1 MQLEI
6 AIALAL
12 LAALTFLSLV
22 DTAFGELSDVGLRRM
37 IGDAED
43 APPTSAATF
52 LAEILENRTRFRQTL
67 TVAILIVVVPCSV
80 LVAFITL
87 DLIQERP
94 GWEEPSEAA
103 LLLVSAIVAL
113 ALTAAARLA
122 VPRLVASRRP
132 EATLNRLLPI
142 LRPLYRPLTLVA
154 FTWHSTP
161 ARARRAEQQ
170 SEGGADEE
178 EDDSGDN
185 LQALI
190 DVGEEEGIIEEEEG
204 ELIHSI
210 VEFGD
215 TLVNEVMTPRTEIVA
230 LAHTATVREARD
242 CVVESKY
249 SRLPVYRDQID
260 NIEGVIY
267 VRDLLQC
274 WAEGREDGEV
284 TPLLRPAYF
293 VPETK
298 PVADLLEEMQKSH
311 VQLALVIDE
320 YGGVAGLVTVEDI
333 LEEIVGEIEDEDTAA
348 EEIVQI
354 VESGEGHYEVLGST
368 EVGKIEQLFDME
380 IEDDDFTTI
389 AGLVIR
395 ELGHVPRPG
404 ERLTFRGLD
413 LEVLESDDRRINR
426 LRLRRVEEKVA
437 EAESD

>member
-1 MQLEI
+1 MELEI
-6 AIALAL
+6 AIALVL
-12 LAALTFLSLV
+12 LAALLFLSLV

-37 IGDAED
+37 MGDAEE
-43 APPTSAATF
+43 APASSAATF

-67 TVAILIVVVPCSV
+67 TVAILALVVGSSV
-80 LVAFITL
+80 LVAFVTL
-87 DLIQERP
+87 DLIRERP
-94 GWEEPSEAA
+94 GWEETSEAG
-103 LLLVSAIVAL
+103 LLLVSAAAALMLTAL
-113 ALTAAARLA
+113 ARQI

-132 EATLNRLLPI
+132 EATLRRLLPV
-142 LRPLYRPLTLVA
+142 LRPFYRPLTLLA

-161 ARARRAEQQ
+161 ARTRRAEQQ
-170 SEGGADEE
+170 AEGGAEE
-178 EDDSGDN
+178 EEGDN
-185 LQALI
+185 GDHLQALI

-230 LAHTATVREARD
+230 LPHTATVREARD
-242 CVVESKY
+242 LVVESKY
-249 SRLPVYRDQID
+249 SRLPVYREQID
-260 NIEGVIY
+260 NVEGVIY

-274 WAEGREDGEV
+274 WAEGQEDGPV
-284 TPLLRPAYF
+284 TPLLRPAHF

-348 EEIVQI
+348 EEIIQI
-354 VESGEGHYEVLGST
+354 IESGEGHYEVLGST
-368 EVGKIEQLFDME
+368 EVGKIEQLFRME

-413 LEVLESDDRRINR
+413 VEVLESDERRINR
-426 LRLRRVEEKVA
+426 LRLRRAEEKAA
-437 EAESD
+437 ETE

>member
-6 AIALAL
+6 AIALVLLVAL
-12 LAALTFLSLV
+12 LFLSLV

-37 IGDAED
+37 MGDAED
-43 APPTSAATF
+43 APASPAAAF
-52 LAEILENRTRFRQTL
+52 LTEILENRTRFRQTL
-67 TVAILIVVVPCSV
+67 TVAILALVVGSSV
-80 LVAFITL
+80 LVAFITPG
-87 DLIQERP
+87 LIQGRP
-94 GWEEPSEAA
+94 GWEETSEAG
-103 LLLVSAIVAL
+103 LLVVSAVVAL
-113 ALTAAARLA
+113 ALTALARQ
-122 VPRLVASRRP
+122 VIPRLVASRRP
-132 EATLNRLLPI
+132 EATLRRLLPV
-142 LRPLYRPLTLVA
+142 LRPFYRPLTLVA
-154 FTWHSTP
+154 FTWHSTTP
-161 ARARRAEQQ
+161 RARRAEQQ
-170 SEGGADEE
+170 AEGNADEE
-178 EDDSGDN
+178 EDDGDD

-230 LAHTATVREARD
+230 LPHTATVREARD

-260 NIEGVIY
+260 NVEGVIY

-274 WAEGREDGEV
+274 WAEGREGGPV

-298 PVADLLEEMQKSH
+298 PVSDLLEEMQKSH
-311 VQLALVIDE
+311 VQLAMVIDE

-333 LEEIVGEIEDEDTAA
+333 LEEIVGEIEDEDTAV
-348 EEIVQI
+348 EEIIQI
-354 VESGEGHYEVLGST
+354 IESGEGHYEVVGST

-413 LEVLESDDRRINR
+413 VEVLESDERRINR
-426 LRLRRVEEKVA
+426 LRLRRAEEKVA
-437 EAESD
+437 RTE